1 MSMILGIDELQIDF
15 YFLRIVVQDLIVPTH
30 SIAVSSFSRKL
41 ALGVDLCRYLTQFAT
56 NNFTFVC
63 DRG

>member
-1 MSMILGIDELQIDF
+1 VF
-15 YFLRIVVQDLIVPTH
+15 
-30 SIAVSSFSRKL
+30 SFSRKL
-41 ALGVDLCRYLTQFAT
+41 ALGVDLWRYLTQFAT

>member
-1 MSMILGIDELQIDF
+1 MEVLIEFD
-15 YFLRIVVQDLIVPTH
+15 FLRFVAQALIANTH
-30 SIAVSSFSRKL
+30 SIAVFSFSRKL
-41 ALGVDLCRYLTQFAT
+41 ALGVDLWRYLTQFAT

>member
-1 MSMILGIDELQIDF
+1 MGDLIEFD
-15 YFLRIVVQDLIVPTH
+15 FLRFVAQAPIVNTH
-30 SIAVSSFSRKL
+30 STAVFSFTRKL
-41 ALGVDLCRYLTQFAT
+41 ALGVDFWRYLTQFAT